1 MREADFLFKWHAE
14 RDFYRAWGQ
23 FVQEEIERD
32 LLKVESDLKLDVF
45 LKIKSSRIK
54 NDEALL
60 GKAFH
65 HGKAYASPYLDIED
79 KVGVRFVVLLTA
91 DIRKLQGVIKASNV
105 WTASL
110 DRDFEAERD
119 LRPLEFVYQ
128 SKHYVVKAARETKV
142 GTKGGEITV
151 PAGTPCEV
159 QLRTLL
165 QHAHS
170 ELTHDNIYKREP
182 GSTVT
187 KRVERAVAKSMALIE
202 AVDDYFVEAL
212 RELEAAT
219 EDERA
224 ALNVLTVLYTAHIGQ
239 APHTDKS
246 SALVLHAFKS
256 NLGADFQA
264 RLEHFLK
271 THPFVIERIQTQMM
285 THYIFRQPWILLAYL
300 MVNAEPI
307 VTARRWP
314 LTSDEI
320 RPIYTD
326 LGKSFPRG

>member
-1 MREADFLFKWHAE
+1 MREADFLARWHAE
-14 RDFYRAWGQ
+14 RDFYCAWGQ
-23 FVQEEIERD
+23 FVQAEVERQLKIQNPEI
-32 LLKVESDLKLDVF
+32 KLDAF
-45 LKIKSSRIK
+45 LKIKSIRTK
-54 NDEALL
+54 DDDTLL

-65 HGKAYASPYLDIED
+65 RDKGYADPYVDVED

-91 DIRKLQGVIKASNV
+91 DIRKLQQVIEASDA
-105 WTASL
+105 WMASL

-128 SKHYVVKAARETKV
+128 SKHYVLKAAAPIETAGV
-142 GTKGGEITV
+142 VV

-170 ELTHDNIYKREP
+170 ELTHDNIYKREAGTP
-182 GSTVT
+182 VT

-219 EDERA
+219 EQERA
-224 ALNVLTVLYTAHIGQ
+224 ALKVLTDQYTTRVGHP
-239 APHTDKS
+239 PHEDKS
-246 SALVLHAFKS
+246 NALVLHAFKAD
-256 NLGADFQA
+256 LGAAFETQIQQ
-264 RLEHFLK
+264 FLGA
-271 THPFVIERIQTQMM
+271 HPFVVDRIRERAPTQ
-285 THYIFRQPWILLAYL
+285 YIFRQPWILLAYML
-300 MVNAEPI
+300 VDAQPI
-307 VTARRWP
+307 VTANRWP
-314 LTSDEI
+314 LTAAEI

-326 LGKSFPRG
+326 LGKPFPGG